1 MLQAE
6 WMRVCDEQPMPR
18 IDTSRYQLDAPPQ
31 AKQADPVA
39 WRRAV
44 ENAEA
49 QLEHQAN
56 RLTNLE
62 LLQKHGANLWLA
74 HLNALS
80 GASAGLAAVH
90 TDLAGQIEAV
100 NRKRKAEQIEV
111 GPHLTRLETEW
122 VGAVKK
128 NLEIEGHCMR
138 LETECAALQK
148 RLSTEN
154 K

>member
-56 RLTNLE
+56 RCAATPRARAPGL
-62 LLQKHGANLWLA
+62 HAGANPEGPRPRQW
-74 HLNALS
+74 S
-80 GASAGLAAVH
+80 PPQRVH
-90 TDLAGQIEAV
+90 AEGNFSPATDDAPVCEG
-100 NRKRKAEQIEV
+100 
-111 GPHLTRLETEW
+111 RLRISET
-122 VGAVKK
+122 
-128 NLEIEGHCMR
+128 
-138 LETECAALQK
+138 
-148 RLSTEN
+148 
-154 K
+154 